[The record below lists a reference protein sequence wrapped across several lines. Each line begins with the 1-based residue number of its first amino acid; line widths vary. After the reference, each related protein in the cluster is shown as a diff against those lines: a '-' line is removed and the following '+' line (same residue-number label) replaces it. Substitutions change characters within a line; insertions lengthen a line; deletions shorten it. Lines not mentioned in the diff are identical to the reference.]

1 MDNRMPQQPAPPGAL
16 GASVAP
22 SRQGLY
28 DPRFEHDACGV
39 SFVVDMH
46 GRPTHRMVELG
57 LQSLCNLDHRGATN
71 AEPNV
76 GDGAGI
82 LIQIPDRFLREV
94 AGVDLPPAGEYATG
108 IGFLPREP
116 EAEAAA
122 LRGIEK
128 IAATEGLQVLGW
140 RPVPVDNGMIGQQAR
155 DAEPSFQQVFMA
167 AAAGQPALSGIELD
181 RRCFLV
187 R

>member
-57 LQSLCNLDHRGATN
+57 LG
-71 AEPNV
+71 
-76 GDGAGI
+76 
-82 LIQIPDRFLREV
+82 
-94 AGVDLPPAGEYATG
+94 
-108 IGFLPREP
+108 
-116 EAEAAA
+116 
-122 LRGIEK
+122 
-128 IAATEGLQVLGW
+128 
-140 RPVPVDNGMIGQQAR
+140 
-155 DAEPSFQQVFMA
+155 
-167 AAAGQPALSGIELD
+167 ELD
-181 RRCFLV
+181 KSGVAELTFPGRSV
-187 R
+187 H